1 MTPSQQSATS
11 EERQFRLV
19 KYFAY
24 TSFIVL
30 IIFSFPF
37 SVLISR
43 QAKEILMKNYENYA
57 LLLGQN
63 LNYQV
68 YQNFVVPAV
77 MRFGAVSLV
86 DKRQQ
91 ERLDKIIKTTIHSL
105 NIDLVNV
112 YDIGEGV
119 IAYSTN
125 HRLLGKKVKD
135 CPGYRQAI
143 KGKESSGLISSGE
156 DLFGLGIEGLGGE
169 QKLRTFI
176 AFRGIHPLTGQKS
189 YVLGVFEIIQD
200 LTREYQSIVRLQFL
214 IFGLSILIM
223 ALIFVALL
231 LIVRKAERTIGQRAL
246 RQRELESQLHH
257 AEQLAA
263 LGQMVAGVSHEIRN
277 PLGIIR
283 STAELLRGS
292 ADSDEVQ
299 KRLSGVIIEESSR
312 LNNIVT
318 EFLDYARPQV
328 PKERACDLKEI
339 IDRNLTFLE
348 PELDRAGIHIV
359 SHNLNGP
366 LKIMADPDMLYRAFL
381 NILMNAIHSL
391 DRGGEINI
399 GVWEERYYYVLR
411 FEDTGSGI
419 NEEDLNRIFDPFF
432 TTRDRGSGL
441 GLSIVKNIIEG
452 HEGSIWIESKEGVG
466 TKVMVR
472 LPRR

>member
-1 MTPSQQSATS
+1 MAPSHQSSTS

-24 TSFIVL
+24 ASLIVL

-43 QAKEILMKNYENYA
+43 QAKEILMNSYENYA

-86 DKRQQ
+86 DKRQH
-91 ERLDKIIKTTIHSL
+91 ERLDKIIKTTIHGF

-125 HRLLGKKVKD
+125 PRLSGKEVKD
-135 CPGYRQAI
+135 SAGYRQAI

-200 LTREYQSIVRLQFL
+200 LTREYQSIVKLQYI

-223 ALIFVALL
+223 ALIFVVLL
-231 LIVRKAERTIGQRAL
+231 LIVRKAERTIGERAL
-246 RQRELESQLHH
+246 RQSELESQLHH

-283 STAELLRGS
+283 STAELLGS
-292 ADSDEVQ
+292 AADSDEVQ

-312 LNNIVT
+312 LNNILT
-318 EFLDYARPQV
+318 EFLDFARPQV
-328 PKERACDLKEI
+328 PNKRACDLKEI
-339 IDRNLTFLE
+339 VDRNLMFLE
-348 PELDRAGIHIV
+348 PELDKANIHII
-359 SHNLNGP
+359 SHNLKGRLNLRG
-366 LKIMADPDMLYRAFL
+366 DPDMLYRAFL
-381 NILMNAIHSL
+381 NILMNAIHSMKS
-391 DRGGEINI
+391 GGEINI
-399 GVWEERYYYVLR
+399 GVWEERHHYVLR
-411 FEDTGSGI
+411 FEDTGCGI
-419 NEEDLNRIFDPFF
+419 KEENLGRIFDPFF

-452 HEGSIWIESKEGVG
+452 HEGTIWIESKEGLG
-466 TKVMVR
+466 TRVMVR
-472 LPRR
+472 LPWR